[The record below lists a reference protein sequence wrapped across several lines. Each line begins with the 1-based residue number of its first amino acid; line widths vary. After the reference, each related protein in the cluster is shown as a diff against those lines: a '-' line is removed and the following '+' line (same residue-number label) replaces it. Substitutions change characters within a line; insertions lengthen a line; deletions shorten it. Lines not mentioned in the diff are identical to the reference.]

1 MPKTYENVDLLIG
14 LIYLVYYILI
24 LFTQQNRG
32 TYFFSSESLMD
43 LTIIIPL
50 FLPFDCTQPGLLFKA
65 VSRLIRIYKVQWLMK
80 SEQIGE
86 EQKVKE
92 QIKFIST
99 DLIISVLISA
109 ALFMVLENFSY
120 DKLAQPYDFFTAFY
134 FMCVTLLTVGYGD
147 FYPITPQGKMFM
159 VCTIIFVIVYKLP
172 IHLSELSRLVS
183 LKSYH
188 ARLIYEPNNE
198 VPHIVIT
205 GQVVLQALENF
216 CQELFHP
223 DHGT

>member
-1 MPKTYENVDLLIG
+1 MTNYDWSEYGECCQFQTDEKATKEQKNCYPTCEEYYYSRMPKTYENVDLLIG

-92 QIKFIST
+92 
-99 DLIISVLISA
+99 
-109 ALFMVLENFSY
+109 
-120 DKLAQPYDFFTAFY
+120 
-134 FMCVTLLTVGYGD
+134 
-147 FYPITPQGKMFM
+147 
-159 VCTIIFVIVYKLP
+159 
-172 IHLSELSRLVS
+172 
-183 LKSYH
+183 
-188 ARLIYEPNNE
+188 
-198 VPHIVIT
+198 
-205 GQVVLQALENF
+205 
-216 CQELFHP
+216 
-223 DHGT
+223 